1 MVGGPLWSPEFVTRR
16 LLEHWVRPRRG
27 EAPLQFP
34 RELFEFKSGIRLR
47 GAVLQR
53 AADVDKCKGE
63 LEDDEGVGVV
73 VPAPENADAVIKKVR
88 LKLADIEKGLPEGVK
103 FKVAYDR
110 SELIEAAIGSVKKT
124 IIEEMA
130 VVSLI

>member
-73 VPAPENADAVIKKVR
+73 VPAPDDPEHVTNQEQPEAPVAF
-88 LKLADIEKGLPEGVK
+88 GLLLRTDHPGGD
-103 FKVAYDR
+103 DR
-110 SELIEAAIGSVKKT
+110 NHHGRPLEPLNHH
-124 IIEEMA
+124 
-130 VVSLI
+130 

>member
-1 MVGGPLWSPEFVTRR
+1 MVG
-16 LLEHWVRPRRG
+16 RPSVVARIRHKTPSRTLG
-27 EAPLQFP
+27 SATEGGAPLQFP

-73 VPAPENADAVIKKVR
+73 VPAPD
-88 LKLADIEKGLPEGVK
+88 DPEHVTNQDK
-103 FKVAYDR
+103 PEAPVAFINIRDR
-110 SELIEAAIGSVKKT
+110 KST
-124 IIEEMA
+124 
-130 VVSLI
+130 